1 VRPRPLRGLAAA
13 LALGLA
19 LAGTDLLACGLEDPS
34 SVASL
39 RGVLALAYPQSP
51 QVGTAVWQAQL
62 AGKLPR
68 DPVAQQ
74 GELSADARAVIRRV
88 RANTFLRQLAV
99 QLSAP
104 GAASSAPSLAVVLL
118 GPVMWN
124 RFAPQD
130 GKVMPLLHVEGPE
143 PGDVV
148 VVTELPVVEAIATGS
163 LGFAAALEAGVLR
176 LYGEPQVVARARAWL
191 AARG

>member
-1 VRPRPLRGLAAA
+1 VAGTG
-13 LALGLA
+13 ALG
-19 LAGTDLLACGLEDPS
+19 CGLEDPT
-34 SVASL
+34 SVATL
-39 RGVLALAYPQSP
+39 RGALALAYPQSP

-62 AGKLPR
+62 AGTLPR
-68 DPVAQQ
+68 DPTAQQ
-74 GELSADARAVIRRV
+74 GELSADARAVMRRV
-88 RANTFLRQLAV
+88 RAHTYLRQLAV
-99 QLSAP
+99 RLSTPGMAAGAP
-104 GAASSAPSLAVVLL
+104 PLAVVLL

>member
-1 VRPRPLRGLAAA
+1 MRPRPLRGPCAA

-19 LAGTDLLACGLEDPS
+19 LAGRGALACGLEDPS
-34 SVASL
+34 SVAAL
-39 RGVLALAYPQSP
+39 RGALALAYPQSP

-62 AGKLPR
+62 AGRLPG

-74 GELSADARAVIRRV
+74 GELSADARAVMRRV
-88 RANTFLRQLAV
+88 RANSLLRQLAV

-104 GAASSAPSLAVVLL
+104 GAAAAPPNLAVVLL

-124 RFAPQD
+124 RFAAHD
-130 GKVMPLLHVEGPE
+130 GRLTPLLHVAGPE

-148 VVTELPVVEAIATGS
+148 VVTELPVVEAIAAGS
-163 LGFAAALEAGVLR
+163 LGFAAAIDSGVLR
-176 LYGEPQVVARARAWL
+176 LYGEPGVVARARAWL
-191 AARG
+191 TARS